1 MREREWNKAGD
12 IQIRYQGKWY
22 GRKGMG
28 GKAIILYTP
37 TTWPGGSQFLRQYK
51 GAIQKVMRV
60 QLTSFHLCS
69 ENPVPESVVE
79 NINSISSCLRGGER
93 CKIRGNV
100 QRSRHFA
107 LHLPGQEASQGW
119 KCMPKSSRGESCGK
133 RCRMLQPIQ
142 PALIFRTGTQWNS
155 GENPCCTTPLP
166 HASSMCTTLFCIPSP
181 GFIYYSFGQIDAG
194 KDMRLTT
201 QEARPRGAYGTV
213 HGSNLI

>member
-1 MREREWNKAGD
+1 
-12 IQIRYQGKWY
+12 
-22 GRKGMG
+22 MG

-119 KCMPKSSRGESCGK
+119 KCMPKSSRGESCGTK
-133 RCRMLQPIQ
+133 VQNAATD
-142 PALIFRTGTQWNS
+142 PASADLSDRNTVELWRK
-155 GENPCCTTPLP
+155 PLLYDTSP
-166 HASSMCTTLFCIPSP
+166 TRLFDVHNVVLYPLT
-181 GFIYYSFGQIDAG
+181 
-194 KDMRLTT
+194 RL
-201 QEARPRGAYGTV
+201 YLLFFW
-213 HGSNLI
+213 SD